1 MITFSNHDSLVEY
14 RMESAINKACDKANL
29 SSAVTLF
36 WQTKEPP
43 KVGDL
48 VKELSR
54 LSIHLAQITSS
65 RGSSTHIMGV
75 GRGIVMDVSIRRG
88 NSEAA
93 IWAKNVKTAG
103 KIVSRLNKFFEPYM
117 VKSKDEKIIPVD
129 FWHWN
134 GRHSASLTRLIHC
147 PTWAEISGNYLGD
160 VQKEISSLMTV
171 EKPEETGKVMLWHG
185 FPGTGKTYA
194 VRALLQAWKA
204 GYRPSVIVDPEIFFS
219 NSGYLYDVLLDE
231 RPDYQRLDEDDDE
244 DDEDDEG
251 KSPKKGMGKL
261 LVMEDMPDLLLKE
274 SRNDKS
280 HAMARLLNLSDGIL
294 GQGIRAVYLF
304 TTNQE
309 LSDIDSA
316 FTRPGR
322 CLATVKFEKFGSKDA
337 TEWLRTKKVE
347 TPYDAASSMTIAEL
361 YSVLH
366 KKSPIGSSEDLE
378 PKKIAG
384 FAVSD

>member
-1 MITFSNHDSLVEY
+1 MITLTNHDSLVEY
-14 RMESAINKACDKANL
+14 RMESAINKACEKADLN
-29 SSAVTLF
+29 SAVTLF
-36 WQTKEPP
+36 WQTKEAP
-43 KVGDL
+43 KVGDF
-48 VKELSR
+48 VKELSKF
-54 LSIHLAQITSS
+54 SIRVGQITSS
-65 RGSSTHIMGV
+65 RGSSTRIMGV
-75 GRGIVMDVSIRRG
+75 GRGIVMDASIRAG
-88 NSEAA
+88 NSEVA
-93 IWAKNVKTAG
+93 IWTRNAKTAG

-134 GRHSASLTRLIHC
+134 GRHSATLTRLIHC

-185 FPGTGKTYA
+185 LPGTGKTYA
-194 VRALLQAWKA
+194 VRALLQAWKS
-204 GYRPSVIVDPEIFFS
+204 GYRPSVIVDPEIFFA

-231 RPDYQRLDEDDDE
+231 RPAYPSELDEDDG
-244 DDEDDEG
+244 DEG
-251 KSPKKGMGKL
+251 ESPKKGMGKL

-274 SRNDKS
+274 SRNDNS

-294 GQGIRAVYLF
+294 GQGLRAVYLF

-309 LSDIDSA
+309 LNAIDPA

-322 CLATVKFEKFGSKDA
+322 CLATIKFETFKPKEA
-337 TEWLRTKKVE
+337 TEWLRAKKAEHEVAE
-347 TPYDAASSMTIAEL
+347 SKTIAEL
-361 YSVLH
+361 YSILH
-366 KKSPIGSSEDLE
+366 KKGPIGSSEDLE